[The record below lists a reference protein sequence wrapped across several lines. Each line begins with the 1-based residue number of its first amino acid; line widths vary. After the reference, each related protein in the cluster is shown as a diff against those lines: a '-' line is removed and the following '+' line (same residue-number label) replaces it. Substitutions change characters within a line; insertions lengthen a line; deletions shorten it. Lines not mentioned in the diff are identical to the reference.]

1 MASETFR
8 VACAQMRSGRTV
20 ADNIAAA
27 EALIREAAAGG
38 ARYVLTPEMTNLLER
53 DRAAVLAK
61 VASEADDT
69 TLTRLSAL
77 AAELGIVVHVGSL
90 AIHTPEGLAN
100 RAFVIGPDGA
110 VIAKYD
116 KIHMFDV
123 DLANGES
130 WRESNTYQPGEQAV
144 VVDLPGSGDAG
155 ADLRLGL
162 AICYDLRFPQLFRAL
177 AKAGS
182 GLLAVPAAFTRQ
194 TGEAHWHVLLRAR
207 AIECGAYVVA
217 AAQGGTHEDGRE
229 TYGHSL
235 IVDPWGVVVAEAGT
249 EPGVIFADIDPAKVA
264 EARSRIPALKNDR
277 LFAVPDAPP
286 VAATGRRAA
295 S

>member
-1 MASETFR
+1 MPMATEPVR
-8 VACAQMRSGRTV
+8 IACAQMRSGRTV

-38 ARYVLTPEMTNLLER
+38 ARYVVTPEMTNLLER
-53 DRAAVLAK
+53 DRAEVLAK
-61 VASEADDT
+61 IASEADDP
-69 TLTRLSAL
+69 TLDRLCAV
-77 AAELGIVVHVGSL
+77 AAELGIVVHIGSL
-90 AIHTPEGLAN
+90 AIHTPDGVAN

-130 WRESNTYQPGEQAV
+130 WRESNTYRPGERAV
-144 VVDLPGSGDAG
+144 VVDLPGTG
-155 ADLRLGL
+155 LRLGL
-162 AICYDLRFPQLFRAL
+162 SICYDLRFPQLYRAL
-177 AKAGS
+177 AKAGAN
-182 GLLAVPAAFTRQ
+182 LVAVPAAFTRQ

-207 AIECGAYVVA
+207 AIECGAYVA
-217 AAQGGTHEDGRE
+217 TAAQGGKHEDGRE

-235 IVDPWGVVVAEAGT
+235 VVDPWGVVVAESGT
-249 EPGVIFADIDPAKVA
+249 EPGVLFADIDVGKVA
-264 EARSRIPALKNDR
+264 EARGRIPALKNDR

-286 VAATGRRAA
+286 LEDGERRAA

>member
-38 ARYVLTPEMTNLLER
+38 ARYVVTPEMTNLLDR
-53 DRAAVLAK
+53 DRAAVLSK
-61 VASEADDT
+61 IASEAEDP
-69 TLTRLSAL
+69 TLTRLAAV

-90 AIHTPEGLAN
+90 AIHTPDGVAN
-100 RAFVIGPDGA
+100 RAFVIGPDGE

-130 WRESNTYQPGEQAV
+130 WRESNTYRPGEQAV
-144 VVDLPGSGDAG
+144 VVDLPGTDV
-155 ADLRLGL
+155 RLGL
-162 AICYDLRFPQLFRAL
+162 AICYDLRFPHLFRAL
-177 AKAGS
+177 AKAGA

-217 AAQGGTHEDGRE
+217 AAQAGTHEDGRE

-235 IVDPWGVVVAEAGT
+235 VVDPWGLVVAEGGT
-249 EPGVIFADIDPAKVA
+249 EPGVIFADLDLGKVA
-264 EARSRIPALKNDR
+264 EARGRIPALKNDR

-286 VAATGRRAA
+286 ADAAGRRAA

>member
-20 ADNIAAA
+20 ADNIASA

-38 ARYVLTPEMTNLLER
+38 ARYVVTPEMTNLLDR

-61 VASEADDT
+61 IASEAEDP
-69 TLTRLSAL
+69 TLTRLAQV
-77 AAELGIVVHVGSL
+77 AAELGIVVHIGSL
-90 AIHTPEGLAN
+90 AIHTPDGVAN
-100 RAFVIGPDGA
+100 RAFVIGPDGT

-130 WRESNTYQPGEQAV
+130 WRESNTYSPGEQAV
-144 VVDLPGSGDAG
+144 AVDLPGAP

-162 AICYDLRFPQLFRAL
+162 AICYDLRFPHLFRAL
-177 AKAGS
+177 AKAGA

-194 TGEAHWHVLLRAR
+194 TGEAHWHVLMRAR

-229 TYGHSL
+229 TFGHSL
-235 IVDPWGVVVAEAGT
+235 IIDPWGVVLAEAGT
-249 EPGVIFADIDPAKVA
+249 EPGVIFADLDPAKVT
-264 EARSRIPALKNDR
+264 EARGRIPALRNDR
-277 LFAVPDAPP
+277 LFAVPDLPP
-286 VAATGRRAA
+286 VDAAGRRAA

>member
-1 MASETFR
+1 MPMATDLVR

-20 ADNIAAA
+20 ADNTAAA

-38 ARYVLTPEMTNLLER
+38 ARYVVTPEMTNLLER
-53 DRAAVLAK
+53 DRASVLAK
-61 VASEADDT
+61 IASEADDP
-69 TLTRLSAL
+69 TLDRLSAV
-77 AAELGIVVHVGSL
+77 AKELGIVVHVGSL
-90 AIHTPEGLAN
+90 AIHTPDGVAN
-100 RAFVIGPDGA
+100 RAFVIGPDGE

-130 WRESNTYQPGEQAV
+130 WRESNTYSPGEQAV
-144 VVDLPGSGDAG
+144 VVDLPGTG
-155 ADLRLGL
+155 LRLGL
-162 AICYDLRFPQLFRAL
+162 SICYDVRFPHLYRAL
-177 AKAGS
+177 AKAGADV
-182 GLLAVPAAFTRQ
+182 LAVPAAFTRQ

-207 AIECGAYVVA
+207 AIECGAYVIS
-217 AAQGGTHEDGRE
+217 AAQGGKHEDGRE

-235 IVDPWGVVVAEAGT
+235 VVDPWGVVVAESGT
-249 EPGVIFADIDPAKVA
+249 EPGVLYADIDLAKVA
-264 EARSRIPALKNDR
+264 EARGRIPALKNDR

-286 VAATGRRAA
+286 AADAGRRAA

>member
-20 ADNIAAA
+20 ADNIASA

-38 ARYVLTPEMTNLLER
+38 ARYVVTPEMTNLLDR
-53 DRAAVLAK
+53 DRAEVLAK
-61 VASEADDT
+61 IASEADDP
-69 TLTRLSAL
+69 TLTRLSEV
-77 AAELGIVVHVGSL
+77 AAELGIVVHIGSL
-90 AIHTPEGLAN
+90 AIHTPDGVAN
-100 RAFVIGPDGA
+100 RAFVIGPDGE

-130 WRESNTYQPGEQAV
+130 WRESNTYRPGEQAV
-144 VVDLPGSGDAG
+144 VVDLPDSDV
-155 ADLRLGL
+155 RLGL
-162 AICYDLRFPQLFRAL
+162 AICYDLRFPHLFRAL
-177 AKAGS
+177 AKAGA

-194 TGEAHWHVLLRAR
+194 TGEAHWNVLLRAR

-217 AAQGGTHEDGRE
+217 AAQGGKHEDGRE

-235 IVDPWGVVVAEAGT
+235 VVDPWGVVVAEAGT

-264 EARSRIPALKNDR
+264 EARGRIPALKNDR

-286 VAATGRRAA
+286 ADAAGRRAA

>member
-20 ADNIAAA
+20 ADNIASA

-38 ARYVLTPEMTNLLER
+38 ARYVVTPEMTNLLDR
-53 DRAAVLAK
+53 DRAEVLAK
-61 VASEADDT
+61 IASEADDP
-69 TLTRLSAL
+69 TLTRLSEV
-77 AAELGIVVHVGSL
+77 AAELGIVVHIGSL
-90 AIHTPEGLAN
+90 AIHTPEGVAN
-100 RAFVIGPDGA
+100 RAFVIGPDGE

-130 WRESNTYQPGEQAV
+130 WRESNTYRPGEQAV
-144 VVDLPGSGDAG
+144 VVDLPDSDV
-155 ADLRLGL
+155 RLGL
-162 AICYDLRFPQLFRAL
+162 AICYDLRFPHLFRAL
-177 AKAGS
+177 AKAGA

-194 TGEAHWHVLLRAR
+194 TGEAHWNVLLRAR

-217 AAQGGTHEDGRE
+217 AAQGGKHEDGRE

-235 IVDPWGVVVAEAGT
+235 VVDPWGVVVAEAGT

-264 EARSRIPALKNDR
+264 EARGRIPALKNDR

-286 VAATGRRAA
+286 ADAAGRRAA

>member
-27 EALIREAAAGG
+27 EALIREAAKGG
-38 ARYVLTPEMTNLLER
+38 ARYVVTPEMTNLLDR

-61 VASEADDT
+61 IASEAEDP
-69 TLTRLSAL
+69 TLTRLSQV
-77 AAELGIVVHVGSL
+77 AAEFGIVVHIGSL
-90 AIHTPEGLAN
+90 AIHTPDGVAN

-130 WRESNTYQPGEQAV
+130 WRESNTYRPGEQAV
-144 VVDLPGSGDAG
+144 AVDLPGAPD
-155 ADLRLGL
+155 DLRLGL

-177 AKAGS
+177 AKAGA

-194 TGEAHWHVLLRAR
+194 TGEAHWHVLMRAR

-249 EPGVIFADIDPAKVA
+249 EPGVIFADLDPAKVA
-264 EARSRIPALKNDR
+264 EARGRIPALRNDR
-277 LFAVPDAPP
+277 LFAVPDLPP
-286 VAATGRRAA
+286 VDAAGRRAA

>member
-38 ARYVLTPEMTNLLER
+38 ARYVVTPEMTNLLDR
-53 DRAAVLAK
+53 DRAAVLSK
-61 VASEADDT
+61 IASEAEDP
-69 TLTRLSAL
+69 TLTRLAAV

-90 AIHTPEGLAN
+90 AIHTPDGVAN
-100 RAFVIGPDGA
+100 RAFVIGPDGE

-130 WRESNTYQPGEQAV
+130 WRESNTYRPGEQAV
-144 VVDLPGSGDAG
+144 VVDLPGTDV
-155 ADLRLGL
+155 RLGL
-162 AICYDLRFPQLFRAL
+162 AICYDLRFPHLFRAL
-177 AKAGS
+177 AKAGA

-235 IVDPWGVVVAEAGT
+235 VVDPWGVVVAEGGT
-249 EPGVIFADIDPAKVA
+249 EPGVIFADLDLGKVA
-264 EARSRIPALKNDR
+264 EARGRIPALKNDR

-286 VAATGRRAA
+286 ADAAGRRAA

>member
-8 VACAQMRSGRTV
+8 VACAQMRSGRTI
-20 ADNIAAA
+20 ADNIAVA
-27 EALIREAAAGG
+27 EALIREAASGG
-38 ARYVLTPEMTNLLER
+38 ARYVVTPEMTNLLER
-53 DRAAVLAK
+53 DRASVLAK
-61 VASEADDT
+61 IASEAEDP
-69 TLTRLSAL
+69 TLTRLSEV
-77 AAELGIVVHVGSL
+77 AAELGIVVHIGSL
-90 AIHTPEGLAN
+90 AIHTPDGVAN
-100 RAFVIGPDGA
+100 RAFVIGPDGT

-130 WRESNTYQPGEQAV
+130 WRESNTYSPGEQAV
-144 VVDLPGSGDAG
+144 VVDLPNAP

-177 AKAGS
+177 AKGGA
-182 GLLAVPAAFTRQ
+182 GLLAIPAAFTRQ

-235 IVDPWGVVVAEAGT
+235 IIDPWGVVVAEAGT

-264 EARSRIPALKNDR
+264 EARGRIPALKNDR

-286 VAATGRRAA
+286 VDAAGRRAA

>member
-27 EALIREAAAGG
+27 EALIRKAAAGG
-38 ARYVLTPEMTNLLER
+38 ARYVVTPEMTNLLDR

-61 VASEADDT
+61 IASEADDP
-69 TLTRLSAL
+69 TLTRLSAV
-77 AAELGIVVHVGSL
+77 AAELGIVVHIGSL
-90 AIHTPEGLAN
+90 AIHTPDGVAN

-130 WRESNTYQPGEQAV
+130 WRESNTYRPGEQAV
-144 VVDLPGSGDAG
+144 VVDLPGAP

-162 AICYDLRFPQLFRAL
+162 AICYDLRFPHLFRAL
-177 AKAGS
+177 AKAGA

-249 EPGVIFADIDPAKVA
+249 EPGVIFADLDPAKVS
-264 EARSRIPALKNDR
+264 EARQRIPALRNDR
-277 LFAVPDAPP
+277 LFAVADAPP
-286 VAATGRRAA
+286 ADAAGRRAA

>member
-1 MASETFR
+1 MATDLVR

-38 ARYVLTPEMTNLLER
+38 ARYVVTPEMTNLLER
-53 DRAAVLAK
+53 DRASVLAK
-61 VASEADDT
+61 IASEADDP
-69 TLTRLSAL
+69 TLDRLCAV
-77 AAELGIVVHVGSL
+77 AKELGIVVHIGSL
-90 AIHTPEGLAN
+90 AIHTPDGVAN

-130 WRESNTYQPGEQAV
+130 WRESNTYSPGEQAV
-144 VVDLPGSGDAG
+144 VVDLPGTG
-155 ADLRLGL
+155 LRLGL
-162 AICYDLRFPQLFRAL
+162 SICYDLRFPHLYRAL
-177 AKAGS
+177 AKAGAD
-182 GLLAVPAAFTRQ
+182 LLAVPAAFTRQ

-207 AIECGAYVVA
+207 AIECGAYVIT
-217 AAQGGTHEDGRE
+217 AAQGGKHEDGRE
-229 TYGHSL
+229 TYGHSMV
-235 IVDPWGVVVAEAGT
+235 VDPWGVVVAETGT
-249 EPGVIFADIDPAKVA
+249 EPGVLYADIDLAKVA
-264 EARSRIPALKNDR
+264 EARGRIPALKNDR

-286 VAATGRRAA
+286 AEDVGRRAA